1 MPDSQP
7 NRALPCVYSYPDDRG
22 RVLLRKRRFYDS
34 DGKKDFRMQARKRED
49 CVWIKP
55 TVLEHKYAGA
65 HDYFH
70 GLLYGLDLLKEA
82 LPDSDNQ
89 TVYWC
94 EGEKD
99 ADSINALPFA
109 GGVAVS
115 HWQGA
120 CHATL
125 AQARR
130 LRSWRGEVVV
140 CADEDEAGAVCAWTR
155 HALLHEAGIPGSR
168 IRVVRAA
175 GPLAFGSG
183 RDVTD
188 HLDDRYSLDDLVEVD
203 LQKLEKFA
211 ARHRW
216 DSLRG
221 SGSVAPT
228 PKPTPRRRPR

>member
-1 MPDSQP
+1 MPERQP
-7 NRALPCVYSYPDDRG
+7 NRALPCVYSYPDDR
-22 RVLLRKRRFYDS
+22 RRILLQKTRYYDR
-34 DGKKDFRMQARKRED
+34 DGKKHFRMEARKREGH
-49 CVWIKP
+49 VWVKP
-55 TVLEHKYAGA
+55 TVLEHKYPGA

-70 GLLYGLDLLKEA
+70 SLLYGLDLLREA

-120 CHATL
+120 RHATL
-125 AQARR
+125 AQARW
-130 LRSWRGEVVV
+130 LRRWRGEVVV
-140 CADEDEAGAVCAWTR
+140 CADEDEAGAVCAWLR
-155 HALLHEAGIPGSR
+155 YALLREAGIPESR
-168 IRVVRAA
+168 IRVVRPA
-175 GPLAFGSG
+175 GEPVMNSG
-183 RDVTD
+183 RDITE
-188 HLDDRYSLDDLVEVD
+188 HLDDHYSLDDLVEVD

-221 SGSVAPT
+221 SGSVAT
-228 PKPTPRRRPR
+228 TPTPRRRRPR